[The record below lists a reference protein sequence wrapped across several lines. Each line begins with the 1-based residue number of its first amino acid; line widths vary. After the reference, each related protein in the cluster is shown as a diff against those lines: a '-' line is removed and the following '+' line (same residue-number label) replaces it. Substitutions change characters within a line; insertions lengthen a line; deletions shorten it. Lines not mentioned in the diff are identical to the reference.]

1 MNSTDTNSF
10 TSNTVKN
17 LSIDAGCL
25 YINYGTET
33 EKKLGATSGGSTFTV
48 KANTR
53 QAKVD
58 GVKGSAKGLEFV
70 TNTDVTLATNILE
83 MSSSTIATLIRGDV
97 DTATDPDYDIITG
110 RTTIKD
116 SDYLVNIAL
125 VGKISGAAKPCII
138 ILKNAMSTDG
148 LKYALKDDSD
158 NVVQATFTGYIDPT
172 TPDVLPYEIRY
183 PKATA

>member
-17 LSIDAGCL
+17 LAIDAGCL
-25 YINYGTET
+25 YINYGDPTER
-33 EKKLGATSGGSTFTV
+33 KLGATSSGSTFTV
-48 KANTR
+48 KATTR
-53 QAKVD
+53 QCKVD

-97 DTATDPDYDIITG
+97 DTTDPDYDIITG
-110 RTTIKD
+110 RTSISN
-116 SDYLVNIAL
+116 SDYLINIAL
-125 VGKISGAAKPCII
+125 VGKISGSLKPCII
-138 ILKNAMSTDG
+138 IVKNAMSSDG
-148 LKYALKDDSD
+148 LKYVLKDDTD
-158 NVVQATFTGYIDPT
+158 NVVQATFTGYIDPA

-183 PKATA
+183 PKIV